1 VVSTCMPAFE
11 LVATRLEVRELP
23 DNCPAPPEWL
33 MTDPIRSP
41 QLQDHVRVARAGQVA
56 EGGRI
61 GGEQPFATE
70 QLHAQRRHGVR
81 PTQRLGV
88 TK

>member
-1 VVSTCMPAFE
+1 
-11 LVATRLEVRELP
+11 
-23 DNCPAPPEWL
+23 
-33 MTDPIRSP
+33 
-41 QLQDHVRVARAGQVA
+41 VA

-61 GGEQPFATE
+61 GGEQPFASE

-88 TK
+88 AK